1 MQIEKVQIK
10 DINPVVWNP
19 RVDLRPGDPDYEML
33 KKSISTFGLVEPL
46 IWNRRTG
53 NLIGGHQRLK
63 ILIEQGAVEA
73 EVSVVD
79 LSPDMEKALNVALNK
94 ICGGGWDEHKLADL
108 LTELGEVPDFD
119 VSVTGFDSPEISE
132 ILDRVEE
139 DAKEDG
145 FDLEN
150 ELAKAGKAVT
160 QKGDLI
166 VLGRHRLL
174 CGDSSNPED
183 VGRLISDAKVDLIFS
198 DPPYNV
204 NYYGGNKPSAA
215 TRPKDSRMWE
225 RIYNDNLSQEE
236 YEAWFKRVLDNAAAH
251 LASGAPFYL
260 FNGSAQFGPM
270 HHMLTGMGFHV
281 SCVITWAK
289 ENFTICYGGGYNQQ
303 TEFCL
308 YGWKEDN
315 GAHLWYGPTNESTL
329 WQIKRDSTRSYLH
342 PTQKPIALAQR
353 AIKNSSKRGD
363 VVLDMFLGSGSTLIA
378 AEGLDRVCC
387 GLELDP
393 CYCDAI
399 VRRYIA
405 YVGKD
410 KVAPELA
417 AKYLEEESH
426 VDVR

>member
-1 MQIEKVQIK
+1 MRIEKVQIK
-10 DINPVVWNP
+10 EINPAVYNP
-19 RVDLRPGDPDYEML
+19 RIDLRPNDPDYEKL

-53 NLIGGHQRLK
+53 NLVGGHQRLK
-63 ILIEQGAVEA
+63 ILIEQGAVEV

-79 LSPDMEKALNVALNK
+79 LAPNMEKALNVALNQVR
-94 ICGGGWDEHKLADL
+94 GGGWDEHKLADL
-108 LTELGEVPDFD
+108 LTELGKVPDFD

-150 ELAKAGKAVT
+150 ELEKAGKAVT

-183 VGRLISDAKVDLIFS
+183 VGRLIGDAKVDLIFS

-204 NYYGGNKPSAA
+204 NYYGGNRPSAA

-236 YEAWFKRVLDNAAAH
+236 YEAWFKRVLGNVAAH
-251 LASGAPFYL
+251 LSPGAPLYL
-260 FNGSAQFGPM
+260 WNGHRQFGPM
-270 HHMLTGMGFHV
+270 YTMLIDLGFHV

-289 ENFTICYGGGYNQQ
+289 ENFNIGRGDYNQQ

-308 YGWKEDN
+308 YAWKEDN
-315 GAHLWYGPTNESTL
+315 GAHHWYGPTNESTL
-329 WQIKRDSTRSYLH
+329 WQVKRDPAASYNH
-342 PTQKPIALAQR
+342 PTQKPVALAYR

-363 VVLDMFLGSGSTLIA
+363 IVLDMFLGSGTTAISADSLERI
-378 AEGLDRVCC
+378 CY
-387 GLELDP
+387 GLEMDQH
-393 CYCDAI
+393 YCDAI

-410 KVAPELA
+410 KVAPELV
-417 AKYLEEESH
+417 AKYLEEGSH
-426 VDVR
+426 VDA